1 MYNRLIKY
9 FSTVFLLLFF
19 VNGFSQNFF
28 TDSPKKT
35 TEFFSKNKDI
45 SLKEIQQLLYHEV
58 RALRR
63 LYSNQKKFRSPY
75 MDKLDKTNTDSD
87 RYISYAELPEI
98 HKSEKLLSLYHEKKK
113 DLDYHMYHTTEYSKL
128 VLKSLPSYG
137 GFVYQKNLNFQLLS
151 AYLNG
156 KENSND
162 EFKFYTQVDSAKVL
176 YSYRYPKTIDT
187 IRVKVGKSKLSNKYD
202 IALEPHMDYGVVAKM
217 PFNRNL
223 KILDIAGVDK
233 KGKILLANVLSK
245 YNTYNLNDKSLLKPI
260 SDKVQILITLNEKI
274 SSGEIKSIEEFKSK
288 LDELKKDYGFKTILK
303 SPIVSQNFL
312 FQIFGY
318 AEEVVIYIQTEE
330 GFISEK
336 LNIISQKKQ
345 HPIYDSYD
353 DRSKDYT
360 EPSEYFYNKKKKKKL
375 SDNAYFNI
383 EFLGGTLFKVKN
395 KEKKCE
401 RLHVTK
407 KGRIEKFDNCSG
419 KLIQLANNGFL
430 IEHTD
435 RYGIDQKSVAIYD
448 DSAKLKFKGTNGAPA
463 NLLFKNSHF
472 IVTTSGKQ
480 DRFILGNFKLTELLD
495 NYKIYSPHKALVFKG
510 EKCGI
515 INDFGKELV
524 PLKYTKCQMIGQHHF
539 IANLNTEQ
547 VIVTDDDKIV
557 HTETTHYLEPVQGVE
572 GRPNSFLPYLNLT
585 VFEEKKL
592 FGLKNINGEIIFP
605 PKAKEIS
612 EVGVNRIAIRLEN
625 NLLGIV
631 DEKGKVIVPFDY
643 EDINPYYRGFT
654 ILVSNN
660 GKKFTFY
667 NLDGKVKAIHNAKE
681 TYEIWNVFR
690 RPTLV
695 LDDKIHIRYN
705 GNIFDRAD

>member
-202 IALEPHMDYGVVAKM
+202 IALEPYMDYGVVAKM

-288 LDELKKDYGFKTILK
+288 LDELKKDYGFKTISK

-336 LNIISQKKQ
+336 LNITSQKKQ

-353 DRSKDYT
+353 DRSKIIPNQVNTSTIKRKRKNYQIMRT
-360 EPSEYFYNKKKKKKL
+360 SILSFLEELYSKLRTKKKNAKDYMLQKK
-375 SDNAYFNI
+375 
-383 EFLGGTLFKVKN
+383 V
-395 KEKKCE
+395 
-401 RLHVTK
+401 
-407 KGRIEKFDNCSG
+407 
-419 KLIQLANNGFL
+419 
-430 IEHTD
+430 
-435 RYGIDQKSVAIYD
+435 
-448 DSAKLKFKGTNGAPA
+448 
-463 NLLFKNSHF
+463 
-472 IVTTSGKQ
+472 
-480 DRFILGNFKLTELLD
+480 
-495 NYKIYSPHKALVFKG
+495 
-510 EKCGI
+510 
-515 INDFGKELV
+515 
-524 PLKYTKCQMIGQHHF
+524 
-539 IANLNTEQ
+539 
-547 VIVTDDDKIV
+547 
-557 HTETTHYLEPVQGVE
+557 
-572 GRPNSFLPYLNLT
+572 
-585 VFEEKKL
+585 
-592 FGLKNINGEIIFP
+592 GLKN
-605 PKAKEIS
+605 
-612 EVGVNRIAIRLEN
+612 LT
-625 NLLGIV
+625 IV
-631 DEKGKVIVPFDY
+631 LA
-643 EDINPYYRGFT
+643 N
-654 ILVSNN
+654 
-660 GKKFTFY
+660 
-667 NLDGKVKAIHNAKE
+667 
-681 TYEIWNVFR
+681 
-690 RPTLV
+690 
-695 LDDKIHIRYN
+695 
-705 GNIFDRAD
+705 